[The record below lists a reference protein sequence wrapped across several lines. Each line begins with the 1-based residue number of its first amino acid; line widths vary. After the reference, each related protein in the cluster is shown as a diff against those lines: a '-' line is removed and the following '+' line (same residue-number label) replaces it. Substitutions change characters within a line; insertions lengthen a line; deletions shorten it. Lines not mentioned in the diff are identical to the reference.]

1 MAIIEFIVVLLME
14 YVYINLSI
22 SRLFHFNNLH
32 VMSKFGYFSAIRNRK
47 LQRWDDCC
55 TIWISANCTKNYD
68 GQKLISHQAWDT
80 LCHVY
85 KLLKFSRCFELQ
97 IFWFW
102 FQCNFVVGNQVHS
115 CSRRQ
120 ASLWFHFLII
130 KERVLLSWYSHSIT
144 ISVGYFRDIGNILR
158 DK

>member
-1 MAIIEFIVVLLME
+1 MRWLLHDM
-14 YVYINLSI
+14 NLS
-22 SRLFHFNNLH
+22 
-32 VMSKFGYFSAIRNRK
+32 K
-47 LQRWDDCC
+47 LY
-55 TIWISANCTKNYD
+55 KNYD

-80 LCHVY
+80 LCNVY

-130 KERVLLSWYSHSIT
+130 KERVLLSWYSHTIT
-144 ISVGYFRDIGNILR
+144 ISVGHFRDIEKIWSRALLFICNNVHSILQHLIYLLTIYLH
-158 DK
+158 DLYL